1 MEGQRHLGIFS
12 WFGFVLPFQKRLSLI
27 KEAGFDATS
36 IWWEDED
43 KPWLTKKEDMPKLV
57 ENMGLVLDNLHVPYN
72 NSNELWSE
80 HTSVRS
86 EFIQRHI
93 RWLND
98 CAIHHIPV
106 MVMHLTEGLNP
117 PDPNHYG
124 LQSFCQLVEAAEELG
139 VTIAI
144 ENTRR
149 SDNLPYLLS
158 GIPSNSLG
166 YCYDSSHYF
175 LSNKQDY
182 DLLDNFSERLVA
194 THLSDNDGLE
204 DRHWLP
210 GHGIID
216 WVGLSRHFPTA
227 YHGGLTLEAYPTVEE
242 RQQSPEAYLE
252 AALQKAKDV
261 CILLGNST
269 VSAIR

>member
-1 MEGQRHLGIFS
+1 MANQRRLGIFS

-43 KPWLTKKEDMPKLV
+43 TPWQTKKEHMPQLV
-57 ENMGLVLDNLHVPYN
+57 KDMGLELDNLHVPYN

-80 HTSVRS
+80 RESVRS
-86 EFIQRHI
+86 NFIQRHI

-98 CAIHHIPV
+98 CANHHVPL

-117 PDPNHYG
+117 PAPNHYG
-124 LQSFCQLVEAAEELG
+124 LQSFYELVKAAEELG

-158 GIPSNSLG
+158 AIPSSRLG

-175 LSNKQDY
+175 LSNKQDF
-182 DLLDNFSERLVA
+182 DLLKNFGERLVA

-216 WVGLSRHFPTA
+216 WTVLSRHFPAT
-227 YHGGLTLEAYPTVEE
+227 YQGGLTLEAYPTLEE
-242 RQQSPEAYLE
+242 RRKSPEAYLKN
-252 AALQKAKDV
+252 AWQKVRATRD
-261 CILLGNST
+261 LFGNL
-269 VSAIR
+269 